1 MSLRQRAL
9 VVVGLAILGL
19 LVAVSL
25 IVGTQVLGRFTE
37 LERVS
42 VSRDADR
49 ARRGLE
55 AELDNLNVLVSD
67 WGEWDDAYAFI
78 VDANPQ
84 FVRSNLSVETFGLL
98 RASIFVFVDTS
109 GHVVWGRQ
117 LGRTGDVLL
126 PLPAELGEHLRPGS
140 PLVARTEADR
150 SLLGVV
156 MLHDGPIVVA
166 SRAILTSEARGPSRG
181 AVIIGRRL
189 DRDSIQRLGA
199 TLSMSIEAHAVGD
212 RLPADFIEALAT
224 LSAGQPVA
232 VRVLSPSQVAG
243 YALVRD
249 IYGRPALVVRVDEP
263 RTAHRVGVT
272 VGRYLVGTLAAA
284 VLFFAFLLVV
294 GLERTVLARMARLS
308 ANLSTIAGSGD
319 PSGRV
324 VVGGNDELSRL
335 ARDINTS
342 LVSVERTGQALRDS
356 EERYRR
362 LVELSPDGI
371 VIHTGGKIVFANRR
385 MAEILGY
392 PDAGALIG
400 RDVMDLVHEDYRK
413 AVRERI
419 SRVLSAGSEAPLI
432 EEKLVRGDGSSVD
445 VEVTAIPF
453 GFSGQPAVQVVTR
466 DISARKHLE
475 AQVRHAQKLEA
486 IGQLAGGLAHDFNNL
501 LQAILGGLEVLRV
514 RGASHERH
522 GEAVAELESHVRR
535 GAALARQLLLFSQRE
550 VTKREPL
557 DLNAVVEHANRLL
570 HRVVRENITIRTE
583 LAPEPLVITADRGQA
598 EQVIVNLAMNAS
610 DAMPDGGVLTVRSG
624 RGAGNTVWLE
634 VADTGTGISE
644 DVRARIFEPFFTTKA
659 IGKGTGLGLAV
670 VHGIV
675 TGNGGTIE
683 VTSIPGE
690 GSCFRVS
697 LPQQASP
704 AEEPAPSP
712 SLRGGDLP
720 AGHGERVLL
729 VEDEPAARES
739 LLEMLV
745 LLGYRAIGVDSGEEA
760 GLLPAEPGFDV
771 LLTDLMLPG
780 VHGVDLA
787 VGLKER
793 WPALK
798 VIVMSG
804 YAEDEALH
812 SGVGA
817 GNMRFLQKPFG
828 LASLARELYS
838 ALHGDA

>member
-1 MSLRQRAL
+1 MSLRQRTL

-25 IVGTQVLGRFTE
+25 IVGTQVLGRFSE
-37 LERVS
+37 IEKAS
-42 VSRDADR
+42 MSRDADR
-49 ARRGLE
+49 VRRGLA

-67 WGEWDDAYAFI
+67 WAEWDDVYTFI

-98 RASIFVFVDTS
+98 RASLFAFVDT
-109 GHVVWGRQ
+109 GGRVVWGKR
-117 LGRTGDVLL
+117 LGGTGDVLL
-126 PLPAELGEHLRPGS
+126 PLPAELGEHLGPGN

-156 MLHDGPIVVA
+156 MLPDGPIAVA
-166 SRAILTSEARGPSRG
+166 SRAILTTGARGPSRG
-181 AVIIGRRL
+181 AVIIGRSL
-189 DRDSIQRLGA
+189 DREAFQHLGV
-199 TLSMSIEAHAVGD
+199 TLSMSVEAQAVGD
-212 RLPADFIEALAT
+212 RLPADFNEALAT

-232 VRVLSPSQVAG
+232 VRVLSPSKVAG
-243 YALVRD
+243 YILVKD
-249 IYGRPALVVRVDEP
+249 IYGKPALLVRVDEP
-263 RTAHRVGVT
+263 RTVYREGVA
-272 VGRYLVGTLAAA
+272 VARFLVGLLAATVLIFA
-284 VLFFAFLLVV
+284 VLMVV
-294 GLERTVLARMARLS
+294 GLEHEVLARIARLS
-308 ANLSTIAGSGD
+308 ANLNAIAGSGD

-324 VVGGNDELSRL
+324 IVDGRDELSRL

-342 LVSVERTGQALRDS
+342 LAAVEMTGEALRDS

-371 VIHTGGKIVFANRR
+371 IIHSGGKIIFANRG

-392 PDAGALIG
+392 PSGVALVG
-400 RDVMDLVHEDYRK
+400 RDLLDLVHEDYREL
-413 AVRERI
+413 VRERVG
-419 SRVLSAGSEAPLI
+419 RVLDTGSEAPLI
-432 EEKLVRGDGSSVD
+432 EEKLVRSDGSPVD

-453 GFSGQPAVQVVTR
+453 GTSGRQAVQVVAR

-475 AQVRHAQKLEA
+475 AQVRHGQKLEA

-522 GEAVAELESHVRR
+522 DEAVAELESHVRR

-583 LAPEPLVITADRGQA
+583 LAPQPLLITADRGQI

-610 DAMPDGGVLTVRSG
+610 DAMADGGVLTVRSG
-624 RGAGNTVWLE
+624 RGAGDTVWLE
-634 VADTGTGISE
+634 VADSGTGIPE
-644 DVRARIFEPFFTTKA
+644 EIRARIFEPFFTTKEL
-659 IGKGTGLGLAV
+659 GKGTGLGLAV

-675 TGNGGTIE
+675 TGHGGTIE
-683 VTSIPGE
+683 VSSSPGA

-697 LPQQASP
+697 LPQPASP
-704 AEEPAPSP
+704 AVTSEPSRPP
-712 SLRGGDLP
+712 GEGRLP
-720 AGHGERVLL
+720 AGHGERILV

-739 LLEMLV
+739 LLEMLA

-760 GLLPAEPGFDV
+760 GLVPAEPGFDI

-780 VHGVDLA
+780 VHGVELA
-787 VGLKER
+787 SGLVER

-812 SGVGA
+812 RDVGT
-817 GNMRFLQKPFG
+817 GKTRFLQKPFG
-828 LASLARELYS
+828 LASLAGELHS
-838 ALHGDA
+838 ALHDAS